1 MHNKSLVI
9 FGGSDG
15 REVHSSVWI
24 LSLET
29 FHWERVR
36 HGSHEIIPPPRLYHS
51 SVSLGGSFF
60 IHGGSSKVALD
71 GQQAFLKDCQEF
83 QLESREWRPVESR
96 GNNPSCCGHT
106 AAIYQDM
113 MVLFF
118 FSKKKKKKLFEFFD
132 YRSWSEVT
140 GASLPSQMPSLALIL
155 LQAHGRYLEH
165 PSRPSP
171 I

>member
-1 MHNKSLVI
+1 MLRPHCCHLS
-9 FGGSDG
+9 GYDG
-15 REVHSSVWI
+15 
-24 LSLET
+24 T
-29 FHWERVR
+29 
-36 HGSHEIIPPPRLYHS
+36 
-51 SVSLGGSFF
+51 
-60 IHGGSSKVALD
+60 
-71 GQQAFLKDCQEF
+71 
-83 QLESREWRPVESR
+83 
-96 GNNPSCCGHT
+96 
-106 AAIYQDM
+106 
-113 MVLFF
+113 F